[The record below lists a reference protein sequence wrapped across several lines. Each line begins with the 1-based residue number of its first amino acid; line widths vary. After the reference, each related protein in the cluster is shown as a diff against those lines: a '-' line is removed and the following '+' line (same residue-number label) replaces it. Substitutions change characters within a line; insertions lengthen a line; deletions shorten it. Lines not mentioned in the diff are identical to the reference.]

1 MLIPLLQHYKLVV
14 VYDSDHKLIGQ
25 VSAGDLLK
33 KYQPENGIESAIEKV
48 ITIEADERVV
58 HLRRRMLDDNITR
71 FVVSDQG
78 KYIGIVTETDVAVA
92 MRKFRKSV
100 RDQHQDH
107 RIRNMIVRDIMTAP
121 LISVDTTASVSEVID
136 LMLKKNISS
145 VPVVDKGR
153 LAGIITRRSLVNA
166 LVVHEYRCSPHR
178 VMSVRCAFKKETGRK
193 ARQGKRGGIM
203 AVQLLVKDVMVKPV
217 TISKSQSINEAL
229 DKMLNENSD
238 PLIVLAGHQVVGT
251 VSRKSIADK
260 LGSKHKATI
269 STAKIH
275 VASSLEENIPSVSTR
290 AGDQCCRT
298 ALKKA

>member
-1 MLIPLLQHYKLVV
+1 MTKEVFIKDVMAKPITISKSAKITEALDKMLAEGIDPLIAVNNNSVVGTVSRQAIAEKLGSKQNSPIAPTAIHVASVVEEEFSSVYPDESINVLIPLLQHYKLVV

-33 KYQPENGIESAIEKV
+33 KFQPENGIESAIEKV

-92 MRKFRKSV
+92 MRKFRESV
-100 RDQHQDH
+100 KDQHQDH

-121 LISVDTTASVSEVID
+121 LISVDSEVSVSAVID

-153 LAGIITRRSLVNA
+153 LSGIITRRSLVNA
-166 LVVHEYRCSPHR
+166 L
-178 VMSVRCAFKKETGRK
+178 
-193 ARQGKRGGIM
+193 
-203 AVQLLVKDVMVKPV
+203 
-217 TISKSQSINEAL
+217 
-229 DKMLNENSD
+229 
-238 PLIVLAGHQVVGT
+238 
-251 VSRKSIADK
+251 
-260 LGSKHKATI
+260 
-269 STAKIH
+269 
-275 VASSLEENIPSVSTR
+275 
-290 AGDQCCRT
+290 
-298 ALKKA
+298 

>member
-1 MLIPLLQHYKLVV
+1 MTKEVFIKDIMAKPTTISKSAKITEALDKMLAEGIDPLIAVNNNSVVGTVSRQAIAEKLGSKQNSPLAPTAIHVASVVEEEFTSVYPDESINVLIPLLQHYKLVV
-14 VYDSDHKLIGQ
+14 VYDGDHKLIGQ

-33 KYQPENGIESAIEKV
+33 KFQPENGIESAIEKV

-92 MRKFRKSV
+92 MRKFRESV
-100 RDQHQDH
+100 KDQHQDH

-121 LISVDTTASVSEVID
+121 LISVDPSASVSAVID

-166 LVVHEYRCSPHR
+166 L
-178 VMSVRCAFKKETGRK
+178 
-193 ARQGKRGGIM
+193 
-203 AVQLLVKDVMVKPV
+203 
-217 TISKSQSINEAL
+217 
-229 DKMLNENSD
+229 
-238 PLIVLAGHQVVGT
+238 
-251 VSRKSIADK
+251 
-260 LGSKHKATI
+260 
-269 STAKIH
+269 
-275 VASSLEENIPSVSTR
+275 
-290 AGDQCCRT
+290 
-298 ALKKA
+298 